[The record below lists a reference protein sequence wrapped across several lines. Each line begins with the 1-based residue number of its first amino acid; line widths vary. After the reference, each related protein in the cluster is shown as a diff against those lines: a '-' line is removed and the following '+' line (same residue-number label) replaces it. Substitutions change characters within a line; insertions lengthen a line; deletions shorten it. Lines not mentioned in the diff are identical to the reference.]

1 MTATDTVETEEKKTS
16 KLPMFIGLLLA
27 VAGGGGGYVA
37 TNMGLVPFLSQKQA
51 DAEETTAADSENQDN
66 LLIEKDIIGV
76 DAAFV
81 PIDPLLIS
89 LGPNAAARHL
99 RFRGQIETTGKHA
112 DEVQK
117 LMPRIVDV
125 LNSYLRAVEEKDLR
139 EPSALIRLRAQ
150 MLRRIQIVT
159 GPGRVNDLLIM
170 EFVLN

>member
-1 MTATDTVETEEKKTS
+1 MTATDTVEITEKKTS
-16 KLPMFIGLLLA
+16 KLPMIIGLVLA
-27 VAGGGGGYVA
+27 LVGGGGGYVA
-37 TNMGLVPFLSQKQA
+37 ANMGLLPFVGAKNTPDDGHATEDDQGMSNPLIS
-51 DAEETTAADSENQDN
+51 EDSSVEST
-66 LLIEKDIIGV
+66 
-76 DAAFV
+76 AFV

-89 LGPNAAARHL
+89 LGSNASSRHL
-99 RFRGQIETTGKHA
+99 RFRGQVETSA
-112 DEVQK
+112 QYSDEVQK

-159 GPGRVNDLLIM
+159 GPGRVKDLLIM